1 MASHLWGMVRVE
13 VFVEVE
19 HIVAAKKS
27 LDTWAVNIVGAGLVL
42 LGACCLFRLLVAATW
57 CLGTLFRW
65 FGRWLPPPR

>member
-42 LGACCLFRLLVAATW
+42 LGACCLFRLLVTATW
-57 CLGTLFRW
+57 RLGAWFRW
-65 FGRWLPPPR
+65 LGP